1 MIREPIMGL
10 NEILPYYK
18 GVTMKFSEFFKKYL
32 LSGLICSAIQLA
44 VLFGGLGLY
53 GVYKTVKSRSLEIQ
67 DSESDESQE

>member
-1 MIREPIMGL
+1 MGL

-32 LSGLICSAIQLA
+32 LSGLICSVIQLG

-53 GVYKTVKSRSLEIQ
+53 GIYKAVKSRSLEAQ

>member
-1 MIREPIMGL
+1 MIRERFMGL

-32 LSGLICSAIQLA
+32 ISGLICSGIQLA
-44 VLFGGLGLY
+44 ILFGGLGLY
-53 GVYKTVKSRSLEIQ
+53 GIYKAVKSRSLEIQ